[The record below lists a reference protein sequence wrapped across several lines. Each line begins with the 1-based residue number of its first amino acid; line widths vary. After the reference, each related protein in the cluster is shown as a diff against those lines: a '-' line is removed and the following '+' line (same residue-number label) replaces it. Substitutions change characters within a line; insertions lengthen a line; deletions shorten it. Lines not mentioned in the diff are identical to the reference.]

1 MKTKNFRII
10 FYSIVG
16 GIVISLSTII
26 FVSVKFLRDEQKD
39 LLFTVRSL
47 KADEIN
53 SILITDDKS
62 KPNVYSVQNTDDI
75 IHFVELCNN
84 AEQIIMSKG
93 RQIEDFNIAI
103 KFKSGAVLILYGT
116 MINRK
121 VLFINDQRVGY
132 EVMIR
137 DIWPWFSKQMRKD
150 NPAFQWDR

>member
-47 KADEIN
+47 EADEID

-62 KPNVYSVQNTDDI
+62 KPNVYSVKNTDDI

-137 DIWPWFSKQMRKD
+137 DIWPWFSKQMSKR
-150 NPAFQWDR
+150 

>member
-10 FYSIVG
+10 FYLIVG
-16 GIVISLSTII
+16 GIVIFLSTII

-47 KADEIN
+47 EADEID

-62 KPNVYSVQNTDDI
+62 KPNVYSVKNTDDI

-137 DIWPWFSKQMRKD
+137 DIWPWFSKQMSKR
-150 NPAFQWDR
+150 

>member
-16 GIVISLSTII
+16 GIVIFLSTII

-39 LLFTVRSL
+39 LLFSVRSL
-47 KADEIN
+47 KADEID

-62 KPNVYSVQNTDDI
+62 KPNVYSVKNTDDI

-137 DIWPWFSKQMRKD
+137 DIWPWFSKQMSKR
-150 NPAFQWDR
+150 

>member
-47 KADEIN
+47 EADEID

-137 DIWPWFSKQMRKD
+137 DIWPWFSKQMSKR
-150 NPAFQWDR
+150 

>member
-16 GIVISLSTII
+16 GIVIFLSTII

-47 KADEIN
+47 EADEID

-62 KPNVYSVQNTDDI
+62 KPNVYSVKNTDDI

-137 DIWPWFSKQMRKD
+137 DIWPWFSKQMSKR
-150 NPAFQWDR
+150 

>member
-16 GIVISLSTII
+16 GIVIFLSTII

-47 KADEIN
+47 KADEID

-62 KPNVYSVQNTDDI
+62 KPNVYSVKNTDDI

-137 DIWPWFSKQMRKD
+137 DIWPWFSKQMSKR
-150 NPAFQWDR
+150 

>member
-47 KADEIN
+47 KADEID

-62 KPNVYSVQNTDDI
+62 KPNVYSVKNTDDI

-137 DIWPWFSKQMRKD
+137 DIWPWFSKQMSKR
-150 NPAFQWDR
+150 

>member
-16 GIVISLSTII
+16 GIVIFLSTII

-39 LLFTVRSL
+39 LLFTVCSL
-47 KADEIN
+47 KADEID

-62 KPNVYSVQNTDDI
+62 KPNVYSVQHTDDI

-132 EVMIR
+132 EVMIL
-137 DIWPWFSKQMRKD
+137 DIWPWFSKQMSKR
-150 NPAFQWDR
+150 

>member
-47 KADEIN
+47 EADEID

-62 KPNVYSVQNTDDI
+62 KPNVYSVKNTDDI

-93 RQIEDFNIAI
+93 RHIEDFNIAI

-137 DIWPWFSKQMRKD
+137 DIWPWFSKQMSKR
-150 NPAFQWDR
+150 